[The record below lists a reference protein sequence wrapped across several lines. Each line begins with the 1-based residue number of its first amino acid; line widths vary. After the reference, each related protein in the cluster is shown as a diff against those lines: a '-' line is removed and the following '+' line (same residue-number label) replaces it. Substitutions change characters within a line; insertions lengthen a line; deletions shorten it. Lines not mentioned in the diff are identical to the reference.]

1 MKAALTRYR
10 VMAYATGVLLLLLT
24 LHVVIQVV
32 QATGS
37 GDAPWSEVFTG
48 TFWTVTFEKSGL
60 SAVIPGAGTLIPI
73 AHGWLYLIYVIVSL
87 DLWFRTRLNFPRM
100 VGVAL
105 AGTIPFMSFVAERWV
120 RHQLEPR
127 LAAPAPATGN

>member
-10 VMAYATGVLLLLLT
+10 VMAWATGVLLLLLT
-24 LHVVIQVV
+24 LHVVV
-32 QATGS
+32 QLFQKQPGQ
-37 GDAPWSEVFTG
+37 PL
-48 TFWTVTFEKSGL
+48 FEAEGL
-60 SAVIPGAGTLIPI
+60 SAVVPGAGTVIPV

-87 DLWFRTRLNFPRM
+87 DLWFRTRLNTVRM
-100 VGVAL
+100 VGVVL

-127 LAAPAPATGN
+127 LAASAPAAAN

>member
-24 LHVVIQVV
+24 LHVVLQAVQKDPGQPLFDADGLGAVV
-32 QATGS
+32 
-37 GDAPWSEVFTG
+37 
-48 TFWTVTFEKSGL
+48 
-60 SAVIPGAGTLIPI
+60 PGAGAFIPI
-73 AHGWLYLIYVIVSL
+73 AHGWLYLIYVIVSV

-100 VGVAL
+100 VGVVL

-120 RHQLEPR
+120 RHQVEPM
-127 LAAPAPATGN
+127 LARESAAAR

>member
-10 VMAYATGVLLLLLT
+10 VMAWATGVLLLLLT
-24 LHVVIQVV
+24 LHVVV
-32 QATGS
+32 QAFQKQPGQ
-37 GDAPWSEVFTG
+37 PL
-48 TFWTVTFEKSGL
+48 FEAEGL
-60 SAVIPGAGTLIPI
+60 SAVVPGAGTVIPI

-87 DLWFRTRLNFPRM
+87 DLWFRTRLNTVRM
-100 VGVAL
+100 VGVVL

-127 LAAPAPATGN
+127 LAAQGASAAN

>member
-24 LHVVIQVV
+24 LHVVV
-32 QATGS
+32 QLVQKQPGQ
-37 GDAPWSEVFTG
+37 PL
-48 TFWTVTFEKSGL
+48 FEAEGL
-60 SAVIPGAGTLIPI
+60 SAVVPGLGTLIPI
-73 AHGWLYLIYVIVSL
+73 AHGWLYLIYVIVSI
-87 DLWFRTRLNFPRM
+87 DLWFRTRLNTVRM
-100 VGVAL
+100 VGVVL

-127 LAAPAPATGN
+127 LAASGAPAAN

>member
-24 LHVVIQVV
+24 LHVVLQAV
-32 QATGS
+32 QKDPGQPLF
-37 GDAPWSEVFTG
+37 DAD
-48 TFWTVTFEKSGL
+48 GL
-60 SAVIPGAGTLIPI
+60 SAVVPGAGAFIPI
-73 AHGWLYLIYVIVSL
+73 AHGWLYLIYVIVSV

-100 VGVAL
+100 VGVVL

-120 RHQLEPR
+120 RHQVEPMLGR
-127 LAAPAPATGN
+127 ERTAAGTGPQPQ

>member
-10 VMAYATGVLLLLLT
+10 VMAWATGVLLLLLT
-24 LHVVIQVV
+24 LHVVV
-32 QATGS
+32 QLFQKQPGQ
-37 GDAPWSEVFTG
+37 PL
-48 TFWTVTFEKSGL
+48 FEAEGL
-60 SAVIPGAGTLIPI
+60 SAVVPGAGTVIPI

-87 DLWFRTRLNFPRM
+87 DLWFRTRLNTVRM
-100 VGVAL
+100 VGVVL

-127 LAAPAPATGN
+127 LAASAPAAAN